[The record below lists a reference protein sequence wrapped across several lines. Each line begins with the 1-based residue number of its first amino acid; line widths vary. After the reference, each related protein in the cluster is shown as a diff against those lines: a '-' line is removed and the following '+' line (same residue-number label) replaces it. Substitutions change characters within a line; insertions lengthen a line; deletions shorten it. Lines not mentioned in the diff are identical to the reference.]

1 TRTVANTAVD
11 APISTLFLVVL
22 VTLGVV
28 GGVIEPPSS
37 LSKLVRETLNM
48 YRRLAKDKV
57 VEVLTSIYGKIRQD
71 LKKS

>member
-1 TRTVANTAVD
+1 MD